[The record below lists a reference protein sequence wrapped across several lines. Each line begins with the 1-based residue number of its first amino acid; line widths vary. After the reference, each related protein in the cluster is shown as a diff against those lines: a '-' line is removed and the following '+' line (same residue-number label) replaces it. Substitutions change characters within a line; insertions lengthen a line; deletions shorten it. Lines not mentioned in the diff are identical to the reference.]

1 MASICNCAGVPS
13 DRRARTARAAP
24 RAVSLR
30 VATLVL
36 AIAATTTLG
45 PASAW
50 AAGGAQAPANPSAPA
65 TPFEQGL
72 CQLRQGQVRLATEQL
87 KAVHAAAEGVERA
100 KAAAALGQ
108 AWLRLNQP
116 DEAEPLLEAAVTG
129 LDTPRARAAAA
140 LDIGH
145 LHLLRRQHERADAAW
160 LQALQQAPA
169 DRELALA
176 VELNRLG
183 LPDALEA
190 PQTLPR
196 LQAAAQALQQLPAGP
211 VRTRHTLRL
220 ASLAQAQGAPG
231 TALAL
236 QAWQAGRDA
245 AVAAG
250 DDALAAEAYD
260 GLASLYEAQQRP
272 AEALQ
277 LTERGL
283 RHAQRQPEPELLLPL
298 QWRAGR
304 LARLQGQ
311 DEQSLAAYRRAV
323 EHVEAVRSDMP
334 VQYTDGRSSFRETL
348 EPVYLGLTDAL
359 LRRAAQTTGSEQA
372 TLLRQAR
379 NTVEL
384 IKQTEMEDFMRNRC
398 WLGGARDIDDYRP
411 PPATAI
417 YYPIILADRLE
428 LLIETEHGIERT
440 AVPVAGEELR
450 RTAQNFVAALRAGQ
464 GFRSQA
470 QLLYRWLLA
479 PVQPRLQ
486 ALGVK
491 TLVAVPDGVLRL
503 VPLAALHDGS
513 DFAIRRWAMATV
525 PGLTML
531 SAAPRGAASS
541 STLLAGMSEPG
552 PVVDKLPAQVINA
565 MLEGSSDAGD
575 ARGGDAQAAQAP
587 QPARGP
593 ANAKVREALRDALAL
608 PGVKREIEDI
618 AGVLAS
624 PALLDQGFTLAALQQ
639 QLAANQPA
647 VVHIASHGV
656 FGDSADTTFIMTYD
670 ELLTLDG
677 LQALL
682 AGAGARSSRPIEL
695 ITLSACQTAEGD
707 DRAPLG
713 MSGTALKARARSA
726 LGTLWPV
733 ADNAAQRLMSNFYRQ
748 LAARG
753 QAAGAA
759 TSPTAK
765 IEMLRAAQLDL
776 LDQPQFRHPFYW
788 APFVLVGDWQ

>member
-1 MASICNCAGVPS
+1 MPS
-13 DRRARTARAAP
+13 DRLARTARAAP
-24 RAVSLR
+24 RALSVR
-30 VATLVL
+30 VAALVL
-36 AIAATTTLG
+36 AAALG
-45 PASAW
+45 PAAGW
-50 AAGGAQAPANPSAPA
+50 AAGSGKPASPTSAAVPA

-87 KAVHAAAEGVERA
+87 KAVHAAADGVERA
-100 KAAAALGQ
+100 RAAAALGQ

-116 DEAEPLLEAAVTG
+116 DEAEPLLEAAVAG

-169 DRELALA
+169 DPELALA

-190 PQTLPR
+190 AQTLPR
-196 LQAAAQALQQLPAGP
+196 LQAAAQTLQQLPAGA

-231 TALAL
+231 TELAL
-236 QAWQAGRDA
+236 RSWQAGRDA

-250 DDALAAEAYD
+250 DDGLAAEAYD

-311 DEQSLAAYRRAV
+311 DEQALAAYRRAV

-334 VQYTDGRSSFRETL
+334 VHYTDGRSSFRETL

-359 LRRAAQTTGSEQA
+359 LRRAAQSNGSEQA

-417 YYPIILADRLE
+417 YYPIILPDRLE

-440 AVPVAGEELR
+440 AVPVAGDELR

-470 QLLYRWLLA
+470 QVLYRWLLA

-531 SAAPRGAASS
+531 SAAPRGSANT

-552 PVVDKLPAQVINA
+552 PVVDKLPAQVISA
-565 MLEGSSDAGD
+565 MLEGGSDAGD
-575 ARGGDAQAAQAP
+575 ARGGDAAP
-587 QPARGP
+587 AVQPARGP

-639 QLAANQPA
+639 QLAASQPA

-753 QAAGAA
+753 QAGGSA
-759 TSPTAK
+759 SAK